1 MFRNMSIAKKL
12 MLVIYSYLLVMFIL
26 LSVIAFAVIDATVK
40 SEMRESSLNNVIHA
54 NLLIEKEQQYLY
66 GIAKYYSISPE
77 VQDLLVMSNAG
88 LHTEGMTDELISVS
102 KARMYVLG
110 LALYNI
116 NGDVVDYMSID
127 NSSGPVNQ
135 SNTQYER
142 PFTRLINEKRT
153 FEWEFIDQ
161 GD

>member
-1 MFRNMSIAKKL
+1 MFHNMSIAKKL

-116 NGDVVDYMSID
+116 NDWTKNMQNNG
-127 NSSGPVNQ
+127 
-135 SNTQYER
+135 
-142 PFTRLINEKRT
+142 
-153 FEWEFIDQ
+153 
-161 GD
+161 